1 MIITLSPAKLYDFI
15 EPPFSLDYSTPKY
28 QKEASLL
35 NNLLKPLTTDNIEE
49 LMEINPNLAINTY
62 EYIHKFE
69 LPNQIEHP
77 ALFSYNGMAYHGLDA
92 STLSKDDIA
101 FAEKHLVILSG
112 LYGVLKPL
120 DKINPYRL
128 EMQTKLTNPEGKDL
142 YDFWRDKITSTL
154 LDYMQLTDSNIW
166 INLTSKE
173 YAKVVDKKKLPKG
186 TEIINPVFKESTG
199 TGYKQIVVY
208 VKKARGMMARYIIE
222 NKITNTEDI
231 KGFNYEGYFF
241 SEELSSKKEWVFI
254 R

>member
-15 EPPFSLDYSTPKY
+15 EPPFPLNYSTPRY
-28 QKEASLL
+28 KEEALLL
-35 NNLLKPLTTDNIEE
+35 NNLLKPLTTDELEE
-49 LMEINPNLAINTY
+49 LMEINPKLAVNSY
-62 EYIHKFE
+62 EYIHKFG
-69 LPNQIEHP
+69 LQNQIEHP

-92 STLSKDDIA
+92 STLSKEDIQ

-112 LYGVLKPL
+112 LYGVLRPL

-128 EMQTKLTNPEGKDL
+128 EMQTKLINPKGNDL
-142 YDFWRDKITSTL
+142 YDFWKEKITSTL
-154 LDYMQLTDSNIW
+154 LEYMQATKSNIW
-166 INLTSKE
+166 VNLTSKE
-173 YAKVVDKKKLPKG
+173 YAKVVDKKKLPKD

-208 VKKARGMMARYIIE
+208 VKKARGMMARYIVE